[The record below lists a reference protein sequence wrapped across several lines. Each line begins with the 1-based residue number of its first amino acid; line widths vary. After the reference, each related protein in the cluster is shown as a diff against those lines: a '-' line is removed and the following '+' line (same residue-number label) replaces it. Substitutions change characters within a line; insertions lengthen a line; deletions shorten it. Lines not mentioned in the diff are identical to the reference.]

1 MKWLLLLFLFL
12 SGCASQ
18 STDLKVGDCFITG
31 SGGTTLLLKVTEVG
45 KYAYASVAPDGVR
58 HRTFSKDPTVLIKTD
73 CFESFDKVQ
82 IK

>member
-18 STDLKVGDCFITG
+18 STDLKVGDCFITTSEG
-31 SGGTTLLLKVTEVG
+31 EKLLFRVVEVG
-45 KYAYASVAPDGVR
+45 KYVYRAIDTKGRFY
-58 HRTFSKDPTVLIKTD
+58 RTFSKDPVEYAQTD